1 MDRVRKLSS
10 GRGVLGWRCSRA
22 SYGTICKMPYDMR
35 NPLHAGRQAIRD
47 QYNGKLY
54 LIHAIEWFIFKGLA
68 VNSDTPI
75 TRPFTRKL
83 EPRELTRTFPTSVV
97 TSDIDVERLP
107 LQLNNDAQ
115 VLCKIVSDLSSVHE
129 SRFKLKNRHW
139 WSIGRPY
146 RRCNYDVNV
155 TIGPADINF
164 ELWFEGRK
172 LSIDNPIQVQWQA
185 SSAPLPVN
193 VMDGETIMPAISKS
207 RKVNDGTRT
216 VEGAVRLQSMTNS
229 QPPNNYFNPKG
240 NSFS

>member
-1 MDRVRKLSS
+1 M
-10 GRGVLGWRCSRA
+10 
-22 SYGTICKMPYDMR
+22 
-35 NPLHAGRQAIRD
+35 
-47 QYNGKLY
+47 
-54 LIHAIEWFIFKGLA
+54 
-68 VNSDTPI
+68 
-75 TRPFTRKL
+75 
-83 EPRELTRTFPTSVV
+83 
-97 TSDIDVERLP
+97 
-107 LQLNNDAQ
+107 
-115 VLCKIVSDLSSVHE
+115 
-129 SRFKLKNRHW
+129 
-139 WSIGRPY
+139 
-146 RRCNYDVNV
+146 

-216 VEGAVRLQSMTNS
+216 VEAAVRLQSMTNS